1 MAVSST
7 LTPRAP
13 STARQR
19 AKRVAKVVVFVGLL
33 VALGFS
39 VRSQWSTVGHDLRRL
54 PVGDAV
60 AALLLSFLA
69 TAFSM
74 QAWRTILSD
83 LGSRLPLT
91 PAVYI
96 YALSQ
101 LGKYLPGSVWPVL
114 GQMELGKAFAV
125 PRVRMATAFLLV
137 LLGSL
142 VSATATGGL
151 LVFTSPGWGR
161 VSVLLPLV
169 LVVMHPRLLVPLTAL
184 LGKVLRRPAVTQA
197 PSLAGISRAMGWL
210 GLQWVSIGLGTWL
223 MAQGLGAS
231 VSLTRVIAAVALSW
245 AAGLAVVIVP
255 AGAGV
260 REGVFIFLMSSSVG
274 SGRALTLALLGR
286 LALTLADAAGA
297 AVGGLVARRAQ
308 RHHPRDPNA
317 PDPDAPDPK
326 VPLPSGVL
334 EKSTES

>member
-1 MAVSST
+1 VAAKS
-7 LTPRAP
+7 PR
-13 STARQR
+13 QQLVR
-19 AKRVAKVVVFVGLL
+19 AAKVVVIVGLL
-33 VALGFS
+33 VLLGFS
-39 VRSQWSTVGHDLRRL
+39 VRSQWGTVGHDLRRL
-54 PVGDAV
+54 PVVDAV
-60 AALLLSFLA
+60 AALLLSLLA

-74 QAWRTILSD
+74 QAWRTILGD

-114 GQMELGKAFAV
+114 AQMELGKAFAI

-161 VSVLLPLV
+161 LFVLLPLV
-169 LVVMHPRLLVPLTAL
+169 LVLMHPRLLVPLTKL
-184 LGKVLRRPAVTQA
+184 LGRVLRRPAVTQP
-197 PSLAGISRAMGWL
+197 PSGIGLSKAMGWL
-210 GLQWVSIGLGTWL
+210 VLQWVSIGVGTAL
-223 MAQGLGAS
+223 MAHGLGAS

-245 AAGLAVVIVP
+245 AAGLAVVVVP

-260 REGVFIFLMSSSVG
+260 REGVFIFLMSSTVG

-297 AVGGLVARRAQ
+297 ALGGLVARRAQ
-308 RHHPRDPNA
+308 RHHTLEDSEM
-317 PDPDAPDPK
+317 PDSEASE
-326 VPLPSGVL
+326 VG
-334 EKSTES
+334 

>member
-1 MAVSST
+1 VAVSSPKT
-7 LTPRAP
+7 H

-19 AKRVAKVVVFVGLL
+19 LVRVAKVVVFVGLL

-39 VRSQWSTVGHDLRRL
+39 VRSQWGTVGHDLRKL

-60 AALLLSFLA
+60 AALLLSLVA
-69 TAFSM
+69 TAVSM
-74 QAWRTILSD
+74 QAWRTILAD
-83 LGSRLPLT
+83 LGSRLPLA

-114 GQMELGKAFAV
+114 AQMELGKAFSI
-125 PRVRMATAFLLV
+125 PRVRMATAFLLA

-161 VSVLLPLV
+161 LFVLLPLV

-184 LGKVLRRPAVTQA
+184 LGKVLRRPAVTQP
-197 PSLAGISRAMGWL
+197 PSLRGITIAMLWL
-210 GLQWVSIGLGTWL
+210 FVQWFSIGLGTAL
-223 MAQGLGAS
+223 MAHGLGSS

-297 AVGGLVARRAQ
+297 ALGVLVARRAQ
-308 RHHPRDPNA
+308 RHHTL
-317 PDPDAPDPK
+317 PDPDADADLTSIWAP
-326 VPLPSGVL
+326 
-334 EKSTES
+334 